1 MSSLDEPVR
10 TPSAA
15 ARYAVVVMGVSGS
28 GKSTIGAALAA
39 RLGCQFLEGDAF
51 HTPHSVA
58 KMRAGQPLDDQDRWP
73 WLDRVAAS
81 LQDTAR
87 IDGVAVAACSA
98 LKRIYR
104 DRLSRMA
111 GIPLLFVFLDT
122 TDQDELSKRLAH
134 RSGHYM
140 PTSLITSQ
148 LDTLEKPQ
156 PDEPAL
162 TLSAGLSPDRACDV
176 ALDWILRERPV
187 QHEERLGRAI

>member
-1 MSSLDEPVR
+1 VSSLDETVR
-10 TPSAA
+10 MPSAA
-15 ARYAVVVMGVSGS
+15 ARYAIVVMGVSGS

-58 KMRAGQPLDDQDRWP
+58 KMRAGHPLDDQDRWP

-81 LQDTAR
+81 LRDTADS
-87 IDGVAVAACSA
+87 DGVAVGACSA

-104 DRLSRMA
+104 DRLSRTA

-122 TDQDELSKRLAH
+122 TDQDELSRRLAH

-140 PTSLITSQ
+140 PTSLIASQ

-156 PDEPAL
+156 PDERAL
-162 TLSAGLSPDRACDV
+162 ILSAGLSPDRTCDV
-176 ALDWILRERPV
+176 ALDWILRERPFH
-187 QHEERLGRAI
+187 HEERLGRAV

>member
-1 MSSLDEPVR
+1 MSSPDQRVQMP
-10 TPSAA
+10 PAA
-15 ARYAVVVMGVSGS
+15 ARYAIVVMGVSGS
-28 GKSTIGAALAA
+28 GKSTIGAALAS

-81 LQDTAR
+81 LRDASGTE
-87 IDGVAVAACSA
+87 GVAIAACSA

-104 DRLSRMA
+104 ERLCRMA

-122 TDQDELSKRLAH
+122 TDQHELSRRLAH

-156 PDEPAL
+156 PDERAL

-176 ALDWILRERPV
+176 ALEWILREKPV
-187 QHEERLGRAI
+187 HDQERLGRAV

>member
-81 LQDTAR
+81 LQDAAR

-111 GIPLLFVFLDT
+111 SIPLLFVFLDT

-187 QHEERLGRAI
+187 QHEERLGRAV

>member
-1 MSSLDEPVR
+1 MSSLDETVR
-10 TPSAA
+10 MPSAA
-15 ARYAVVVMGVSGS
+15 ARYAIVVMGVSGS
-28 GKSTIGAALAA
+28 GKSTIGAALAS
-39 RLGCQFLEGDAF
+39 RLECRFLEGDAF

-81 LQDTAR
+81 LRDTADS
-87 IDGVAVAACSA
+87 DGVAVGACSA

-104 DRLSRMA
+104 DRLSQMA

-122 TDQDELSKRLAH
+122 TDQDELSRRLAH

-140 PTSLITSQ
+140 PTSLIASQ

-156 PDEPAL
+156 ADERAL

-187 QHEERLGRAI
+187 HHEERLGRAV

>member
-111 GIPLLFVFLDT
+111 SIPLLFVFLDT

-148 LDTLEKPQ
+148 LDTLEKPE

-187 QHEERLGRAI
+187 QHEKRLGRAV

>member
-1 MSSLDEPVR
+1 M
-10 TPSAA
+10 PSAA
-15 ARYAVVVMGVSGS
+15 ACYAIVVMGVSGS

-81 LQDTAR
+81 LRDTADS
-87 IDGVAVAACSA
+87 DGVAVGACSA

-122 TDQDELSKRLAH
+122 TDQDELSRRLAH

-140 PTSLITSQ
+140 PTSLIASQ

-156 PDEPAL
+156 PDERAL
-162 TLSAGLSPDRACDV
+162 TLAAGLSPDRACDV

-187 QHEERLGRAI
+187 HDEERLGRAV

>member
-111 GIPLLFVFLDT
+111 SIPLLFVFLDT

-162 TLSAGLSPDRACDV
+162 TLSAGLSPDHACDV

-187 QHEERLGRAI
+187 QHEERLGRAV

>member
-10 TPSAA
+10 MPSAA
-15 ARYAVVVMGVSGS
+15 ARYAIVIMGVSGS
-28 GKSTIGAALAA
+28 GKSTIGAALAT
-39 RLGCQFLEGDAF
+39 RLGCQFLEGDGF

-58 KMRAGQPLDDQDRWP
+58 KMRAGQPLDDEDRWP
-73 WLDRVAAS
+73 WLDRVATS
-81 LQDTAR
+81 LRDAAESE
-87 IDGVAVAACSA
+87 GVAVAACSA

-122 TDQDELSKRLAH
+122 TDQDELSRRLAH

-187 QHEERLGRAI
+187 QHKERLGRAV

>member
-1 MSSLDEPVR
+1 MSSLDETVSM
-10 TPSAA
+10 PSAA
-15 ARYAVVVMGVSGS
+15 ARYAIVVMGVSGS

-81 LQDTAR
+81 LRDTADS
-87 IDGVAVAACSA
+87 DGVAVGACSA

-104 DRLSRMA
+104 DRLSQMA
-111 GIPLLFVFLDT
+111 AIPLLFVFLDT
-122 TDQDELSKRLAH
+122 TDQDELSRRLAH

-140 PTSLITSQ
+140 PTSLIASQ

-156 PDEPAL
+156 ADERAL
-162 TLSAGLSPDRACDV
+162 TLSAGLSPDRACDI

-187 QHEERLGRAI
+187 HHEERLGRAV

>member
-1 MSSLDEPVR
+1 M
-10 TPSAA
+10 PSAA
-15 ARYAVVVMGVSGS
+15 ARYAIVVMGVSGS

-39 RLGCQFLEGDAF
+39 RLGCRFLEGDAF
-51 HTPHSVA
+51 HTPQSVA

-81 LQDTAR
+81 LRDTADS
-87 IDGVAVAACSA
+87 DGVAVGACSA

-122 TDQDELSKRLAH
+122 TDQDELSRRLAH

-140 PTSLITSQ
+140 PTSLIASQ

-156 PDEPAL
+156 ADERAL

-187 QHEERLGRAI
+187 HHEERLGRAV

>member
-1 MSSLDEPVR
+1 
-10 TPSAA
+10 
-15 ARYAVVVMGVSGS
+15 MGVSGS

-51 HTPHSVA
+51 HTPYSVA

-81 LQDTAR
+81 LHDTAAS
-87 IDGVAVAACSA
+87 DGVAVGACSA

-122 TDQDELSKRLAH
+122 TDQDELSRRLAH

-140 PTSLITSQ
+140 PTSLIASQ
-148 LDTLEKPQ
+148 LETLEKPQ
-156 PDEPAL
+156 LDERAL

-187 QHEERLGRAI
+187 HDEERLGRAV

>member
-1 MSSLDEPVR
+1 MSSLDETVSM
-10 TPSAA
+10 PSAA
-15 ARYAVVVMGVSGS
+15 ARYAIVVMGVSGS

-81 LQDTAR
+81 LRDTADS
-87 IDGVAVAACSA
+87 DGVAVGACSA

-122 TDQDELSKRLAH
+122 TDQDELSRRLAH

-140 PTSLITSQ
+140 PTSLIASQ

-156 PDEPAL
+156 ADERAL

-187 QHEERLGRAI
+187 HHEERLGRAV

>member
-1 MSSLDEPVR
+1 MSSLDETVSM
-10 TPSAA
+10 PSAA
-15 ARYAVVVMGVSGS
+15 ARYAIVVMGVSGS

-81 LQDTAR
+81 LRDTADS
-87 IDGVAVAACSA
+87 DGVAVGACSA

-104 DRLSRMA
+104 DRLSQMA
-111 GIPLLFVFLDT
+111 AIPLLFVFLDT
-122 TDQDELSKRLAH
+122 TDQDELSRRLAH

-140 PTSLITSQ
+140 PTSLIASQ

-156 PDEPAL
+156 ADERAL

-187 QHEERLGRAI
+187 HHEERLGRAV

>member
-1 MSSLDEPVR
+1 MSSLDETVR
-10 TPSAA
+10 MQFAA
-15 ARYAVVVMGVSGS
+15 ARYAIVVMGVSGS

-81 LQDTAR
+81 LRDTADS
-87 IDGVAVAACSA
+87 DGVAVGACSA

-104 DRLSRMA
+104 DRLSQMA
-111 GIPLLFVFLDT
+111 AIPLLFVFLDT
-122 TDQDELSKRLAH
+122 TDQDELSRRLAH

-140 PTSLITSQ
+140 PTSLIASQ

-156 PDEPAL
+156 ADERAL
-162 TLSAGLSPDRACDV
+162 TLSAGLSPDRACDI

-187 QHEERLGRAI
+187 HHEERLGRAV

>member
-1 MSSLDEPVR
+1 MSSLDETVR
-10 TPSAA
+10 MPSAA
-15 ARYAVVVMGVSGS
+15 ARYAIVVMGVSGS

-73 WLDRVAAS
+73 WLDRVATS
-81 LQDTAR
+81 LRDTAAS
-87 IDGVAVAACSA
+87 DGVAVGACSA

-122 TDQDELSKRLAH
+122 TDQDELSRRLAH

-140 PTSLITSQ
+140 PTSLIANQ
-148 LDTLEKPQ
+148 LETLEKPQ
-156 PDEPAL
+156 PDERAL
-162 TLSAGLSPDRACDV
+162 TLSARLLPDRACDV

-187 QHEERLGRAI
+187 HDEERLGRAV